1 MVFRVCLLCFDLRQG
16 FTDSPLFNGTIQS
29 VGPRYC
35 PSIETKLNT
44 FAYRTSHHLFL
55 EPEGETTT
63 EFYLNGFSSSLPW
76 DVQLTGLRLIEGFEN
91 VRIFRPGYAI
101 EYDYFPPTQLYHTLE
116 TKLIQ
121 GLYFAGQINGTTGY
135 EEAAAQGLTREQIA
149 EKVKKLLLDA
159 SLVKDPTVTV
169 SLSNLHYS
177 MMGEVAKPGQ
187 YAIDE
192 EKVTILDA
200 ISKAGDLT
208 IQGRRQDVMVLRQ
221 ENGHQ
226 KIYKI
231 DLCSGKDIFN
241 SPAYYLQQNDVVY
254 VTPNDTKKR
263 SSTLNGNTVQS
274 TGFWMSISSLIV
286 TILTFLK
293 VN

>member
-1 MVFRVCLLCFDLRQG
+1 MKFSKLVLSGVLGIALLSATSCGTPKNVAYFQDLNNNPDTVITLQNRVITVKP
-16 FTDSPLFNGTIQS
+16 TDKIYIGVKSKDPQISQLFN
-29 VGPRYC
+29 
-35 PSIETKLNT
+35 
-44 FAYRTSHHLFL
+44 
-55 EPEGETTT
+55 
-63 EFYLNGFSSSLPW
+63 
-76 DVQLTGLRLIEGFEN
+76 LTGGTSSGATNMSQDAYYYTVDSKGDI
-91 VRIFRPGYAI
+91 
-101 EYDYFPPTQLYHTLE
+101 DFPVVG
-116 TKLIQ
+116 KIQ
-121 GLYFAGQINGTTGY
+121 VA
-135 EEAAAQGLTREQIA
+135 GLTREEIA
-149 EKVKKLLLDA
+149 EKVKKSLVDA
-159 SLVKDPTVTV
+159 SLVKDPTITV

-187 YAIDE
+187 YAIEE

-208 IQGRRQDVMVLRQ
+208 IQGKRNDVMVLRQ

-231 DLCSGKDIFN
+231 NLCSGRDIFN

-274 TGFWMSISSLIV
+274 TGFWLSISSLLV
-286 TILTFLK
+286 TVLTFLK

>member
-1 MVFRVCLLCFDLRQG
+1 MKFSKLVLSGVLGIALLSATSCGAPKNVAYFQDLNNNPDTVITLQNRVITVKP
-16 FTDSPLFNGTIQS
+16 TDKIYIGVKSKDPQISQLFN
-29 VGPRYC
+29 
-35 PSIETKLNT
+35 
-44 FAYRTSHHLFL
+44 
-55 EPEGETTT
+55 
-63 EFYLNGFSSSLPW
+63 
-76 DVQLTGLRLIEGFEN
+76 LTGGTSSGATNMLQDAYYYTVDSKGDI
-91 VRIFRPGYAI
+91 
-101 EYDYFPPTQLYHTLE
+101 DFPVVG
-116 TKLIQ
+116 KIQ
-121 GLYFAGQINGTTGY
+121 VA
-135 EEAAAQGLTREQIA
+135 GLTREEIA
-149 EKVKKLLLDA
+149 EKVKKSLVDA

-187 YAIDE
+187 YAIEE

-208 IQGRRQDVMVLRQ
+208 IQGKRNDVMVLRQ

-231 DLCSGKDIFN
+231 DLCSGRDIFS

>member
-1 MVFRVCLLCFDLRQG
+1 MKFSKLVLSGVLGITLLSATSCGTPKDVAYFQDLNNNPDTVITLQNRVITVKP
-16 FTDSPLFNGTIQS
+16 TDKIYIGVKSKDPQISQLFN
-29 VGPRYC
+29 
-35 PSIETKLNT
+35 LM
-44 FAYRTSHHLFL
+44 
-55 EPEGETTT
+55 GETR
-63 EFYLNGFSSSLPW
+63 GSSANNLSQ
-76 DVQLTGLRLIEGFEN
+76 DAYYYTVDSKGDI
-91 VRIFRPGYAI
+91 
-101 EYDYFPPTQLYHTLE
+101 DFPVVG
-116 TKLIQ
+116 KIQ
-121 GLYFAGQINGTTGY
+121 VA
-135 EEAAAQGLTREQIA
+135 GLTREEIA
-149 EKVKKLLLDA
+149 EKVRKSLVDA
-159 SLVKDPTVTV
+159 SLVKDPTITV

-187 YAIDE
+187 YAIED

-208 IQGRRQDVMVLRQ
+208 IQGRRNDVMVLRQ

-231 DLCSGKDIFN
+231 DLCSGKDIFS

-274 TGFWMSISSLIV
+274 TGFWLSISSLLV
-286 TILTFLK
+286 TVLTFLK

>member
-1 MVFRVCLLCFDLRQG
+1 MNLSKVMLSGALAIVLLSATSCKTPSNIAYFQDLNNNPDTVITLQNRVITVKP
-16 FTDSPLFNGTIQS
+16 TDKIYIGVKSKDPQISQLFN
-29 VGPRYC
+29 
-35 PSIETKLNT
+35 
-44 FAYRTSHHLFL
+44 
-55 EPEGETTT
+55 
-63 EFYLNGFSSSLPW
+63 
-76 DVQLTGLRLIEGFEN
+76 LTGGTSSGGTNMSQDAYYYTVDSRGDI
-91 VRIFRPGYAI
+91 
-101 EYDYFPPTQLYHTLE
+101 DFPVVG
-116 TKLIQ
+116 KIQ
-121 GLYFAGQINGTTGY
+121 VA
-135 EEAAAQGLTREQIA
+135 GLTREEIA
-149 EKVKKLLLDA
+149 EKVKKSLVDA

-187 YAIDE
+187 YAIEE

-208 IQGRRQDVMVLRQ
+208 IQGKRNDVMVLRQ

-231 DLCSGKDIFN
+231 DLCSGRDIFS

>member
-1 MVFRVCLLCFDLRQG
+1 MKFSKLVLSGVLGIALLSATSCGTPKDVAYFQDLNNNPDTVITLQNRVITVKP
-16 FTDSPLFNGTIQS
+16 TDKIYIGVKSKDPQISQLFN
-29 VGPRYC
+29 
-35 PSIETKLNT
+35 LM
-44 FAYRTSHHLFL
+44 
-55 EPEGETTT
+55 GETR
-63 EFYLNGFSSSLPW
+63 GSSANNLSQ
-76 DVQLTGLRLIEGFEN
+76 DAYYYTVDSKGDI
-91 VRIFRPGYAI
+91 
-101 EYDYFPPTQLYHTLE
+101 DFPVVG
-116 TKLIQ
+116 KIQ
-121 GLYFAGQINGTTGY
+121 VA
-135 EEAAAQGLTREQIA
+135 GLTREEIA
-149 EKVKKLLLDA
+149 EKVKKSLVDA
-159 SLVKDPTVTV
+159 SLVKDPTITV

-187 YAIDE
+187 YAFEE

-208 IQGRRQDVMVLRQ
+208 IQGRRNDVMVLRQ

-231 DLCSGKDIFN
+231 DLCSGKDIFS

-274 TGFWMSISSLIV
+274 TGFWLSISSLLV
-286 TILTFLK
+286 TVLTFLK

>member
-1 MVFRVCLLCFDLRQG
+1 MKFSKLVLSGVLGIALLSATSCGTPKDVAYFQDLNNNPDTVITLQNRVITVKP
-16 FTDSPLFNGTIQS
+16 TDKIYIGVKSKDPQISQLFN
-29 VGPRYC
+29 
-35 PSIETKLNT
+35 LM
-44 FAYRTSHHLFL
+44 
-55 EPEGETTT
+55 GETR
-63 EFYLNGFSSSLPW
+63 GSSANNLSQ
-76 DVQLTGLRLIEGFEN
+76 DAYYYTVDSKGDI
-91 VRIFRPGYAI
+91 
-101 EYDYFPPTQLYHTLE
+101 DFPVVG
-116 TKLIQ
+116 KIQ
-121 GLYFAGQINGTTGY
+121 VA
-135 EEAAAQGLTREQIA
+135 GLTREEIA
-149 EKVKKLLLDA
+149 EKVKKSLVDA
-159 SLVKDPTVTV
+159 SLVKDPTITV

-187 YAIDE
+187 YAIED

-208 IQGRRQDVMVLRQ
+208 IQGRRNDVMVLRQ

-231 DLCSGKDIFN
+231 DLCSGKDIFS

-274 TGFWMSISSLIV
+274 TGFWLSISSLLV
-286 TILTFLK
+286 TVLTFLK

>member
-1 MVFRVCLLCFDLRQG
+1 MKFSKLVLSGVLGIALLSATSCGTPKDVAYFQDLNNNPDTVITLQNRVITVKP
-16 FTDSPLFNGTIQS
+16 TDKIYIGVKSKDPQISQLFN
-29 VGPRYC
+29 
-35 PSIETKLNT
+35 
-44 FAYRTSHHLFL
+44 
-55 EPEGETTT
+55 
-63 EFYLNGFSSSLPW
+63 
-76 DVQLTGLRLIEGFEN
+76 LIG
-91 VRIFRPGYAI
+91 
-101 EYDYFPPTQLYHTLE
+101 
-116 TKLIQ
+116 
-121 GLYFAGQINGTTGY
+121 GTTGSSANDMSQDAY
-135 EEAAAQGLTREQIA
+135 YYTVDSKGDIDFPVVGKIQVAGLTREEIA
-149 EKVKKLLLDA
+149 EKVRKSLVAA
-159 SLVKDPTVTV
+159 SLVKDPTITV

-187 YAIDE
+187 YAFEE

-208 IQGRRQDVMVLRQ
+208 IQGRRNDVMVLRQ

-231 DLCSGKDIFN
+231 DLCSGKDIFS

-274 TGFWMSISSLIV
+274 TGFWLSISSLLV
-286 TILTFLK
+286 TVLTFLK

>member
-1 MVFRVCLLCFDLRQG
+1 MKFSKLVLSGALGIALLSATSCGTPKNVAYFQDLNNNPDTVITLQNRVITVKP
-16 FTDSPLFNGTIQS
+16 TDKIYIGVKSKDPQISQLFN
-29 VGPRYC
+29 
-35 PSIETKLNT
+35 
-44 FAYRTSHHLFL
+44 
-55 EPEGETTT
+55 
-63 EFYLNGFSSSLPW
+63 
-76 DVQLTGLRLIEGFEN
+76 LTGGTSSGATNMSQDAYYYTVDSRGDI
-91 VRIFRPGYAI
+91 
-101 EYDYFPPTQLYHTLE
+101 DFPVVG
-116 TKLIQ
+116 KIQ
-121 GLYFAGQINGTTGY
+121 VA
-135 EEAAAQGLTREQIA
+135 GLTREEIA
-149 EKVKKLLLDA
+149 EKVKKSLVDA
-159 SLVKDPTVTV
+159 SLVKDPTITV

-208 IQGRRQDVMVLRQ
+208 IQGKRNDVMVLRQ

-231 DLCSGKDIFN
+231 NLCSGRDIFS

-274 TGFWMSISSLIV
+274 TGFWISISSLIV

>member
-1 MVFRVCLLCFDLRQG
+1 MKFSKLVLSGVLGIALLSATSCGTPKDVAYFQDLNNNPDTVITLQNRVITVKP
-16 FTDSPLFNGTIQS
+16 TDKIYIGVKSKDPQISQLFN
-29 VGPRYC
+29 
-35 PSIETKLNT
+35 LM
-44 FAYRTSHHLFL
+44 
-55 EPEGETTT
+55 GETR
-63 EFYLNGFSSSLPW
+63 GSSANNLSQ
-76 DVQLTGLRLIEGFEN
+76 DAYYYTGDSKGDI
-91 VRIFRPGYAI
+91 
-101 EYDYFPPTQLYHTLE
+101 DFPVVG
-116 TKLIQ
+116 KIQ
-121 GLYFAGQINGTTGY
+121 VA
-135 EEAAAQGLTREQIA
+135 GLTREEIA
-149 EKVKKLLLDA
+149 EKVRKSLVDA
-159 SLVKDPTVTV
+159 SLVKDPTITV

-187 YAIDE
+187 YAIEE

-208 IQGRRQDVMVLRQ
+208 IQGKRNDVMVLRQ

-231 DLCSGKDIFN
+231 NLCSGRDIFS

-274 TGFWMSISSLIV
+274 TGFWLSISSLLV
-286 TILTFLK
+286 TVLTFLK

>member
-1 MVFRVCLLCFDLRQG
+1 MKFSKLVLSGALGIALLSATSCGTPKNVAYFQDLNNNPDTVITLQNRVITVKP
-16 FTDSPLFNGTIQS
+16 TDKIYIGVKSKDPQISQLFN
-29 VGPRYC
+29 
-35 PSIETKLNT
+35 
-44 FAYRTSHHLFL
+44 
-55 EPEGETTT
+55 
-63 EFYLNGFSSSLPW
+63 
-76 DVQLTGLRLIEGFEN
+76 LTGGTSSGATNMSQDAYYYTVDSKGDI
-91 VRIFRPGYAI
+91 
-101 EYDYFPPTQLYHTLE
+101 DFPVVG
-116 TKLIQ
+116 KIQ
-121 GLYFAGQINGTTGY
+121 VA
-135 EEAAAQGLTREQIA
+135 GLTREEIA
-149 EKVKKLLLDA
+149 EKVKKSLVDP
-159 SLVKDPTVTV
+159 SLVKDPTITV

-187 YAIDE
+187 YAIEE

-208 IQGRRQDVMVLRQ
+208 IQGKRNDVMVLRQ

-231 DLCSGKDIFN
+231 DLCSGRDIFS

>member
-1 MVFRVCLLCFDLRQG
+1 MKFSKLVLSGVLGIALLSATSCGTPKDVAYFQDLNNNPDTVITLQNRVITVKP
-16 FTDSPLFNGTIQS
+16 TDKIYIGVKSKDPQISQLFN
-29 VGPRYC
+29 
-35 PSIETKLNT
+35 LM
-44 FAYRTSHHLFL
+44 
-55 EPEGETTT
+55 GETR
-63 EFYLNGFSSSLPW
+63 GSSANNLSQ
-76 DVQLTGLRLIEGFEN
+76 DAYYYTVDSKGDI
-91 VRIFRPGYAI
+91 
-101 EYDYFPPTQLYHTLE
+101 DFPVVG
-116 TKLIQ
+116 KIQ
-121 GLYFAGQINGTTGY
+121 VA
-135 EEAAAQGLTREQIA
+135 GLTREEIA
-149 EKVKKLLLDA
+149 EKVRKSLVDA
-159 SLVKDPTVTV
+159 SLVKDPTITV

-187 YAIDE
+187 YAIEE

-208 IQGRRQDVMVLRQ
+208 IQGRRNDVMVLRQ

-231 DLCSGKDIFN
+231 DFCSGKDIFS

-274 TGFWMSISSLIV
+274 TGFWLSISSLLV
-286 TILTFLK
+286 TVLTFLK

>member
-1 MVFRVCLLCFDLRQG
+1 MKFSKLVLSGVLGIALLSATSCGTPKDVAYFQDLNNNPDTVITLQNRVITVKP
-16 FTDSPLFNGTIQS
+16 TDKIYIGVKSKDPQISQLFN
-29 VGPRYC
+29 
-35 PSIETKLNT
+35 LM
-44 FAYRTSHHLFL
+44 
-55 EPEGETTT
+55 GETR
-63 EFYLNGFSSSLPW
+63 GSSANKLSQ
-76 DVQLTGLRLIEGFEN
+76 DAYYYTVDSKGDI
-91 VRIFRPGYAI
+91 
-101 EYDYFPPTQLYHTLE
+101 DFPVVG
-116 TKLIQ
+116 KIQ
-121 GLYFAGQINGTTGY
+121 VA
-135 EEAAAQGLTREQIA
+135 GLTREEIA
-149 EKVKKLLLDA
+149 EKVKKSLVDA

-187 YAIDE
+187 YAIED

-208 IQGRRQDVMVLRQ
+208 IQGRRNDVMVLRQ

-231 DLCSGKDIFN
+231 DLCSGKDIFS

-274 TGFWMSISSLIV
+274 TGFWLSISSLLV
-286 TILTFLK
+286 TVLTFLK

>member
-1 MVFRVCLLCFDLRQG
+1 MKFSKLVLSGVLGIALLSATSCGTPKNVAYFQDLNNNPDTVITLQNRVITVKP
-16 FTDSPLFNGTIQS
+16 TDKIYIGVKSKDPQISQLFN
-29 VGPRYC
+29 
-35 PSIETKLNT
+35 
-44 FAYRTSHHLFL
+44 
-55 EPEGETTT
+55 
-63 EFYLNGFSSSLPW
+63 
-76 DVQLTGLRLIEGFEN
+76 LTGGTSSGATNMSQDAYYYTVDSKGDI
-91 VRIFRPGYAI
+91 
-101 EYDYFPPTQLYHTLE
+101 DFPVVG
-116 TKLIQ
+116 KIQ
-121 GLYFAGQINGTTGY
+121 VA
-135 EEAAAQGLTREQIA
+135 GLTREEIA
-149 EKVKKLLLDA
+149 EKVKKSLVDA
-159 SLVKDPTVTV
+159 SLVKDPTITV

>member
-1 MVFRVCLLCFDLRQG
+1 MKFSKLVLSGVLGIALLSATSCGTPKDVAYFQDLNNNPDTVITLQNRVITVKP
-16 FTDSPLFNGTIQS
+16 TDKIYIGVKSKDPQISQLFN
-29 VGPRYC
+29 
-35 PSIETKLNT
+35 LM
-44 FAYRTSHHLFL
+44 
-55 EPEGETTT
+55 GETR
-63 EFYLNGFSSSLPW
+63 GSSANNLSQ
-76 DVQLTGLRLIEGFEN
+76 DAYYYTVDSKGDI
-91 VRIFRPGYAI
+91 
-101 EYDYFPPTQLYHTLE
+101 DFPVVG
-116 TKLIQ
+116 KIQ
-121 GLYFAGQINGTTGY
+121 VA
-135 EEAAAQGLTREQIA
+135 GLTREEIA
-149 EKVKKLLLDA
+149 EKVRKSLVDA
-159 SLVKDPTVTV
+159 SLVKDPTITV

-187 YAIDE
+187 YAIED

-208 IQGRRQDVMVLRQ
+208 IQGRRNDVMVLRQ

-231 DLCSGKDIFN
+231 NLCSGRDIFN

>member
-1 MVFRVCLLCFDLRQG
+1 MIKKLHCLDKKMKFSKFMLLGALGVALLTATSCGTPKDVAYFQDLNNNPDTVITLQNKVITVKP
-16 FTDSPLFNGTIQS
+16 TDKIYIGVKSKDPQITQLFSLTGSTSSSSNVKDAIYYTVDSKGNIDFPVLGTIH
-29 VGPRYC
+29 V
-35 PSIETKLNT
+35 
-44 FAYRTSHHLFL
+44 A
-55 EPEGETTT
+55 
-63 EFYLNGFSSSLPW
+63 
-76 DVQLTGLRLIEGFEN
+76 
-91 VRIFRPGYAI
+91 
-101 EYDYFPPTQLYHTLE
+101 
-116 TKLIQ
+116 
-121 GLYFAGQINGTTGY
+121 
-135 EEAAAQGLTREQIA
+135 GLTREQIA
-149 EKVKKLLLDA
+149 EKIKNSLLEA

-169 SLSNLHYS
+169 GLGNLYYS
-177 MMGEVAKPGQ
+177 VMGEVANPGRFSM
-187 YAIDE
+187 DE

-200 ISKAGDLT
+200 ISNAGDLT

-226 KIYKI
+226 KVYKI

-274 TGFWMSISSLIV
+274 TGFWISMASLLMSV
-286 TILTFLK
+286 LTFLK

>member
-1 MVFRVCLLCFDLRQG
+1 MKFSKLVLSGVLGIALLSATSCGTPKNVAYFQDLNNNPDTVITLQNRVITVKP
-16 FTDSPLFNGTIQS
+16 TDKIYIGVKSKDPQISQLFN
-29 VGPRYC
+29 
-35 PSIETKLNT
+35 
-44 FAYRTSHHLFL
+44 
-55 EPEGETTT
+55 
-63 EFYLNGFSSSLPW
+63 
-76 DVQLTGLRLIEGFEN
+76 LTGGTSSGATNMSQDAYYYTVDSKGDI
-91 VRIFRPGYAI
+91 
-101 EYDYFPPTQLYHTLE
+101 DFPVVG
-116 TKLIQ
+116 KIQ
-121 GLYFAGQINGTTGY
+121 VA
-135 EEAAAQGLTREQIA
+135 GLTREEIA
-149 EKVKKLLLDA
+149 EKVKKSLLDA

-169 SLSNLHYS
+169 GLSNLHYS

-187 YAIDE
+187 YAIEE

-208 IQGRRQDVMVLRQ
+208 IQGKRNDVMVLRQ

-231 DLCSGKDIFN
+231 NLCSGRDIFN

>member
-1 MVFRVCLLCFDLRQG
+1 MKFSKLVLSGVLGIALLSATSCGTPKDVAYFQDLNNNPDTVITLQNRVITVKP
-16 FTDSPLFNGTIQS
+16 TDKIYIGVKSKDPQISQLFN
-29 VGPRYC
+29 
-35 PSIETKLNT
+35 LM
-44 FAYRTSHHLFL
+44 
-55 EPEGETTT
+55 GETR
-63 EFYLNGFSSSLPW
+63 GSSANNLSQ
-76 DVQLTGLRLIEGFEN
+76 DAYYYTVDSKGDI
-91 VRIFRPGYAI
+91 
-101 EYDYFPPTQLYHTLE
+101 DFPVVG
-116 TKLIQ
+116 KIQ
-121 GLYFAGQINGTTGY
+121 VA
-135 EEAAAQGLTREQIA
+135 GLTREEIA
-149 EKVKKLLLDA
+149 EKVRKSLVDA
-159 SLVKDPTVTV
+159 SLVKDPTITV

-187 YAIDE
+187 YAIED

-208 IQGRRQDVMVLRQ
+208 IQGRRNDVMVLRQ

-231 DLCSGKDIFN
+231 DFCSGKDIFS

-274 TGFWMSISSLIV
+274 TGFWLSISSLLV
-286 TILTFLK
+286 TVLTFLK

>member
-1 MVFRVCLLCFDLRQG
+1 MKFSKLVLSGVLGIALLSATSCGTPKNVAYFQDLNNNPDTVITLQNRVITVKP
-16 FTDSPLFNGTIQS
+16 TDKIYIGVKSKDPQISQLFN
-29 VGPRYC
+29 
-35 PSIETKLNT
+35 
-44 FAYRTSHHLFL
+44 
-55 EPEGETTT
+55 
-63 EFYLNGFSSSLPW
+63 
-76 DVQLTGLRLIEGFEN
+76 LTGGTSSGATNMSQDAYYYTVDSKGDI
-91 VRIFRPGYAI
+91 
-101 EYDYFPPTQLYHTLE
+101 DFPVVG
-116 TKLIQ
+116 KIQ
-121 GLYFAGQINGTTGY
+121 VA
-135 EEAAAQGLTREQIA
+135 GLTREEIA
-149 EKVKKLLLDA
+149 EKVKKSLVDA

-187 YAIDE
+187 YAIEE

-208 IQGRRQDVMVLRQ
+208 IQGKRNDVMVRRQ

-231 DLCSGKDIFN
+231 NLCSGRDSFS

>member
-1 MVFRVCLLCFDLRQG
+1 MKFSKLVLSGVLGIALLSATSCGTPKNVAYFQDLNNNPDTVITLQNRVITVKP
-16 FTDSPLFNGTIQS
+16 TDKIYIGVKSKDPQISQLFN
-29 VGPRYC
+29 
-35 PSIETKLNT
+35 
-44 FAYRTSHHLFL
+44 
-55 EPEGETTT
+55 
-63 EFYLNGFSSSLPW
+63 
-76 DVQLTGLRLIEGFEN
+76 LTGGTSSGATNMSQDAYYYTVDSKGDI
-91 VRIFRPGYAI
+91 
-101 EYDYFPPTQLYHTLE
+101 DFPVVG
-116 TKLIQ
+116 KIQ
-121 GLYFAGQINGTTGY
+121 VA
-135 EEAAAQGLTREQIA
+135 GLTREEIA
-149 EKVKKLLLDA
+149 EKVKKSLVDA

-169 SLSNLHYS
+169 GLSNLHYS

-187 YAIDE
+187 YAIEE

-208 IQGRRQDVMVLRQ
+208 IQGKRNDVMVLRQ

-274 TGFWMSISSLIV
+274 TGFWMSVSSLLV
-286 TILTFLK
+286 TVLTFLK